1 MLLEGLF
8 LPLTTPFFADGRLN
22 LYKLEQNIERYSK
35 TPAAGLIALAK
46 TGEPSMISDEE
57 TRLVLGKFAAAAARE
72 KVLVAGA
79 SRDSVAGTLNLS
91 EHSAMAGF
99 DAVLVKRPNVLRD
112 ARFDREALGYFL
124 MVADCSALP
133 VVLWSDAEDRLPVE
147 MVAELAAHP
156 RIIGLA
162 DCNVS
167 GERRE
172 MIAARTT
179 SVRREVAVTHV
190 FAAVTGR
197 MQPQGEGMVSAA
209 SLTGGPAVAVAP
221 AIRTRTKVVGFQ
233 VLTGGTDEML
243 DGLRGGA
250 VGSATAFGAC
260 APQACYEVLAA
271 WKDGDEG
278 LAAEKQ
284 HRLLDIARRIEGVL
298 GVAGIKYGCDL
309 NGFYGG
315 PARPPIMPLTGAER
329 AEVETLMHGIR
340 N

>member
-35 TPAAGLIALAK
+35 TPAAGFIALAK

-57 TRLVLGKFAAAAARE
+57 TRLVLSKVAAAAARE
-72 KVLVAGA
+72 KVLVAGV
-79 SRDSVAGTLNLS
+79 SRDSVAATLELT
-91 EHSAMAGF
+91 EYAARIGF
-99 DAVLVKRPNVLRD
+99 DAVMVKRPDVLCD

-124 MVADCSALP
+124 MVADRAALP
-133 VVLWSDAEDRLPVE
+133 VVLWSDPDERLPVE
-147 MVAELAAHP
+147 MVAELAVHP
-156 RIIGLA
+156 RIIGLV
-162 DCNVS
+162 DCGVS
-167 GERRE
+167 SERRK
-172 MIAARTT
+172 MIAARAV
-179 SVRREVAVTHV
+179 SVGREVAVTHV

-197 MQPQGEGMVSAA
+197 MQPQGEGMVSAS
-209 SLTGGPAVAVAP
+209 SLTGGPAVTVAP

-233 VLTGGTDEML
+233 VLAGGTGEML
-243 DGLRGGA
+243 DGLHGGA
-250 VGSATAFGAC
+250 AGAVAAFASC

-271 WKDGDEG
+271 WKDGDEA

-284 HRLLDIARRIEGVL
+284 HRLLDIARRVEGDF

-329 AEVETLMHGIR
+329 AEVEALMQGIR

>member
-22 LYKLEQNIERYSK
+22 LHKLEQNVERYSK
-35 TPAAGLIALAK
+35 TPAAGLVALAK

-57 TRLVLGKFAAAAARE
+57 TRLVLRSLAAAAARE
-72 KVLVAGA
+72 KVLVAGV
-79 SRDSVAGTLNLS
+79 SRDSVRGTLDL
-91 EHSAMAGF
+91 ADDAAKAGF
-99 DAVLVKRPNVLRD
+99 DVALAKRPGVLGD

-124 MVADCSALP
+124 MVADRSALP

-147 MVAELAAHP
+147 MVTELAAHP
-156 RIIGLA
+156 RIVGLV
-162 DCNVS
+162 DCDVS

-172 MIAARTT
+172 KIAASTA
-179 SVRREVAVTHV
+179 SVKHEVAVTHV

-197 MQPQGEGMVSAA
+197 MRPEGEGMVSAA
-209 SLTGGPAVAVAP
+209 SLAGGPAAAVAP

-233 VLTGGTDEML
+233 VLAGGTGEML

-250 VGSATAFGAC
+250 AGAMTGFAAC

-271 WKDGDEG
+271 WKDGDQA

-284 HRLLDIARRIEGVL
+284 HRLLDIARRVEGEL

-309 NGFYGG
+309 NGFFGG
-315 PARPPIMPLTGAER
+315 AARPPIMPLTGAER
-329 AEVETLMHGIR
+329 AEIEMLMHGIR